1 MDTQQTTP
9 AARPLAAAL
18 KMKKFS
24 QQQIGVKTMKP
35 NSRVTLASLLMLLA
49 SVAATAEEDAF
60 RDIEIKSTPV
70 AEGIYMLTG
79 KGGNIGV
86 STGADGVFLIDDQF
100 APLTE
105 KITAAIA
112 RLSDQPVRFL
122 LNTHW
127 HPDHSGGN
135 VNMGNAGTVIV
146 AHDNVRKRLAV
157 DNFIEMFGM
166 EAPATKNAGLP
177 VITFDNSLTFH
188 LNDNEIHIRHLNN
201 AHTDGDSIVHF
212 RDANVIHTGDIYF
225 AGMYPFIDTQSGG
238 STEGTLNALE
248 QILALADNK
257 TVIIPGHGPVS
268 DKDSL
273 MAYTDMLGT
282 VSSRIRKMIA
292 EQSSLEQILAAGPTK
307 DFDDRYGNG
316 FIKNAAFVEM
326 LYADMTTD

>member
-1 MDTQQTTP
+1 
-9 AARPLAAAL
+9 
-18 KMKKFS
+18 
-24 QQQIGVKTMKP
+24 MKP
-35 NSRVTLASLLMLLA
+35 TSRATFASLLMLLA

-60 RDIEIKSTPV
+60 KDIEVKSTPV
-70 AEGIYMLTG
+70 AEGIYILTG

-86 STGADGVFLIDDQF
+86 STGTDGVFLIDDQF

-112 RLSDQPVRFL
+112 KLSDQPVRFL

-127 HPDHSGGN
+127 HPDHTGGN
-135 VNMGNAGTVIV
+135 VNMGKAGTVIV

-166 EAPATKNAGLP
+166 EAPATESTGLP

-188 LNDNEIHIRHLNN
+188 LNDNEIDIKHLNN

-238 STEGTLNALE
+238 SAEGTLNALD

-273 MAYTDMLGT
+273 IAYADMLGT
-282 VSSRIRKMIA
+282 ISSRIRKMIA
-292 EQSSLEQILAAGPTK
+292 EQSTLEQILAAGPTK

-316 FIKNAAFVEM
+316 FITNTTFVEM

>member
-1 MDTQQTTP
+1 MNQ
-9 AARPLAAAL
+9 
-18 KMKKFS
+18 
-24 QQQIGVKTMKP
+24 
-35 NSRVTLASLLMLLA
+35 NSLVTFTGILMLMV
-49 SVAATAEEDAF
+49 SVATSAKEDAF
-60 RDIEIKSTPV
+60 KDIEIKSTQV

-86 STGADGVFLIDDQF
+86 SVGADGVFLIDDQF

-112 RLSDQPVRFL
+112 TLSDQPVRFL

-135 VNMGNAGTVIV
+135 VNMGKAGTVIV

-166 EAPATKNAGLP
+166 EAPAMENAGLP

-188 LNDNEIHIRHLNN
+188 LNDNEIDISHINN
-201 AHTDGDSIVHF
+201 AHTDGDCFVHF

-225 AGMYPFIDTQSGG
+225 AGMYPFIDTHSGG

-248 QILALADNK
+248 RILTLSDNN

-268 DKDSL
+268 DKVGL
-273 MAYTDMLGT
+273 MAYSNMLRT
-282 VSSRIRKMIA
+282 VSSRMRKMIA
-292 EQSSLEQILAAGPTK
+292 EQSSLEQILAAEPTK
-307 DFDDRYGNG
+307 DFDDKYGNG
-316 FIKNAAFVEM
+316 TIKNAAFVEM
-326 LYADMTTD
+326 LYKDMTTE

>member
-1 MDTQQTTP
+1 MNQ
-9 AARPLAAAL
+9 
-18 KMKKFS
+18 
-24 QQQIGVKTMKP
+24 
-35 NSRVTLASLLMLLA
+35 NSLVTFTGILMLMV
-49 SVAATAEEDAF
+49 SVATSAKEDAF
-60 RDIEIKSTPV
+60 KDIEIKSTQV

-86 STGADGVFLIDDQF
+86 SVGADGVFLIDDQF

-112 RLSDQPVRFL
+112 TLSDQPVRFL

-135 VNMGNAGTVIV
+135 VNMGKAGTVIV

-166 EAPATKNAGLP
+166 EAPAMENAGLP

-188 LNDNEIHIRHLNN
+188 LNDNEIDISHINN
-201 AHTDGDSIVHF
+201 AHTDGDCFVHF

-225 AGMYPFIDTQSGG
+225 AGMYPFIDTHSGG

-248 QILALADNK
+248 RILALSDNN

-268 DKDSL
+268 DKVGL
-273 MAYTDMLGT
+273 MAYSNMLRT
-282 VSSRIRKMIA
+282 VSSRMRKMIA
-292 EQSSLEQILAAGPTK
+292 EQSSLEQILAAEPTK
-307 DFDDRYGNG
+307 DFDDEYGNG
-316 FIKNAAFVEM
+316 AIKNAAFVEM
-326 LYADMTTD
+326 LYKDMTTE

>member
-1 MDTQQTTP
+1 M
-9 AARPLAAAL
+9 
-18 KMKKFS
+18 
-24 QQQIGVKTMKP
+24 
-35 NSRVTLASLLMLLA
+35 LMV
-49 SVAATAEEDAF
+49 SVATSAKEDAF
-60 RDIEIKSTPV
+60 KDIEIKSTQV

-86 STGADGVFLIDDQF
+86 SVGADGVFLIDDQF

-112 RLSDQPVRFL
+112 TLSDQPVRFL

-135 VNMGNAGTVIV
+135 VNMGKAGTVIV

-166 EAPATKNAGLP
+166 EAPAMENAGLP

-188 LNDNEIHIRHLNN
+188 LNDNEIDISHINN
-201 AHTDGDSIVHF
+201 AHTDGDCFVHF

-225 AGMYPFIDTQSGG
+225 AGMYPFIDTHSGG

-248 QILALADNK
+248 RILTLSDNN

-268 DKDSL
+268 DKVGL
-273 MAYTDMLGT
+273 MAYSNMLRT
-282 VSSRIRKMIA
+282 VSSRMRKMIA
-292 EQSSLEQILAAGPTK
+292 EQSSLEQILAAEPTK
-307 DFDDRYGNG
+307 DFDDKYGNG
-316 FIKNAAFVEM
+316 TIKNAAFVEM
-326 LYADMTTD
+326 LYKDMTTE

>member
-1 MDTQQTTP
+1 
-9 AARPLAAAL
+9 
-18 KMKKFS
+18 
-24 QQQIGVKTMKP
+24 MKP
-35 NSRVTLASLLMLLA
+35 TSRATFASLLMLLA

-60 RDIEIKSTPV
+60 KDIAVKSAPV
-70 AEGIYMLTG
+70 AEGIYILTG

-86 STGADGVFLIDDQF
+86 STGTDGVFLIDDQF

-112 RLSDQPVRFL
+112 KLSDQPVRFL

-127 HPDHSGGN
+127 HPDHTGGN
-135 VNMGNAGTVIV
+135 VNMGKAGTVIV

-166 EAPATKNAGLP
+166 EAPATESTGLP

-188 LNDNEIHIRHLNN
+188 LNDNEIDIKHLNN

-225 AGMYPFIDTQSGG
+225 AGMYPFIDTHSGG
-238 STEGTLNALE
+238 STEGTLNALD

-273 MAYTDMLGT
+273 IAYADMLGT
-282 VSSRIRKMIA
+282 ISSRIRKMIA
-292 EQSSLEQILAAGPTK
+292 EQSTLEQILAAGPTK

-316 FIKNAAFVEM
+316 FITNTTFVEM

>member
-1 MDTQQTTP
+1 MHQ
-9 AARPLAAAL
+9 
-18 KMKKFS
+18 
-24 QQQIGVKTMKP
+24 
-35 NSRVTLASLLMLLA
+35 NSRVTLTGILMLFV
-49 SVAATAEEDAF
+49 SVATTAEEDAF
-60 RDIEIKSTPV
+60 KDIEIKSTPV

-86 STGADGVFLIDDQF
+86 STGADGVLLIDDQF
-100 APLTE
+100 APLTD
-105 KITAAIA
+105 KIMAVIA
-112 RLSDQPVRFL
+112 TLSDQPVRFL

-135 VNMGNAGTVIV
+135 VNMGKTGTVIV

-166 EAPATKNAGLP
+166 EAPAMGNAGLP

-188 LNDNEIHIRHLNN
+188 LNNNEIHISHINN

-248 QILALADNK
+248 QILALSDNK
-257 TVIIPGHGPVS
+257 TVIIPGHGPLS
-268 DKDSL
+268 DKDGL
-273 MAYTDMLGT
+273 MAYTGMLRT
-282 VSSRIRKMIA
+282 ISSRIRTMIA
-292 EQSSLEQILAAGPTK
+292 ERSSLDQILAAEPTK
-307 DFDDRYGNG
+307 DFDEAYGNG
-316 FIKNAAFVEM
+316 VIKHATFVEM
-326 LYADMTTD
+326 LYKDMTSN

>member
-1 MDTQQTTP
+1 MHQ
-9 AARPLAAAL
+9 
-18 KMKKFS
+18 
-24 QQQIGVKTMKP
+24 
-35 NSRVTLASLLMLLA
+35 NSLVTLTGILMLFV
-49 SVAATAEEDAF
+49 SVATTAEEDAF
-60 RDIEIKSTPV
+60 KDIEIKSTPV

-100 APLTE
+100 APLTD
-105 KITAAIA
+105 KIMAVIA
-112 RLSDQPVRFL
+112 TLSDQPVRFL

-135 VNMGNAGTVIV
+135 VNMGKTGTVIV

-166 EAPATKNAGLP
+166 EAPAMGNAGLP

-188 LNDNEIHIRHLNN
+188 LNNNEIHISHINN

-248 QILALADNK
+248 QILALSDNK
-257 TVIIPGHGPVS
+257 TVIIPGHGPLS
-268 DKDSL
+268 DKDGL
-273 MAYTDMLGT
+273 MAYTGMLRT
-282 VSSRIRKMIA
+282 ISSRIRTMIA
-292 EQSSLEQILAAGPTK
+292 ERSSLDQILAAEPTK
-307 DFDDRYGNG
+307 DFDEAYGNG
-316 FIKNAAFVEM
+316 VIKNATFVEM
-326 LYADMTTD
+326 LYKDMTSN